1 MPETAAAIAIPF
13 PFNTPVTVVE
23 TVIAGVV
30 DAFATVP
37 ANPFAEVTETV
48 ETVPEA
54 PVEDA
59 SNVTT
64 PLLFFAYS
72 FISAVFNANSP
83 LTKFPAIGTA
93 EAVVL

>member
-1 MPETAAAIAIPF
+1 VPETAAEIAVPL
-13 PFNTPVTVVE
+13 PFNTPVIDVE
-23 TVIAGVV
+23 IVIAGVV
-30 DAFATVP
+30 VAFATVP
-37 ANPFAEVTETV
+37 ANPFADVTETV

-72 FISAVFNANSP
+72 FMSAVFSANSP
-83 LTKFPAIGTA
+83 LTKFPASGTA